1 MFFIRV
7 REKLAETKEVVIARK
22 KTRFRCVAQR
32 GWYFLTRE
40 GRIGPF
46 NTRREAELMCQRYMR
61 EMSAKTP
68 PAKEAQTTPEKKV
81 RTT

>member
-1 MFFIRV
+1 ML
-7 REKLAETKEVVIARK
+7 EEVIMVRK

-46 NTRREAELMCQRYMR
+46 DTLREAEAACQQYVYEIISVCKEQQR
-61 EMSAKTP
+61 ETQKIRKIA
-68 PAKEAQTTPEKKV
+68 
-81 RTT
+81 

>member
-1 MFFIRV
+1 MV
-7 REKLAETKEVVIARK
+7 RR

-46 NTRREAELMCQRYMR
+46 DTRREAEEMCQRYLDEMVILRR
-61 EMSAKTP
+61 EQQGRVSQEIRKIA
-68 PAKEAQTTPEKKV
+68 
-81 RTT
+81 

>member
-1 MFFIRV
+1 MV
-7 REKLAETKEVVIARK
+7 RK

-46 NTRREAELMCQRYMR
+46 DTRREAEVMCQRYIDEMVILRR
-61 EMSAKTP
+61 EQQGRIPQEIRKIA
-68 PAKEAQTTPEKKV
+68 
-81 RTT
+81 